1 MPNLLDL
8 PQEILE
14 CHFSHLIISSIHPS
28 IPVFRSPFE
37 ARELGCLRLVC
48 RAWADW
54 IYVHHLYRTKRFGS
68 AWRSLAF
75 LEHLKS
81 RSAILPRAKCQCILV
96 INLWPFR
103 PPPPDPPVP
112 LPDDAMTMEILDKLL
127 ELFSDTILMLGLDM
141 LQAFTLPRETI
152 QAIARI
158 PNLCDLHLDVQELYD
173 DQGSTDSD
181 DSTGSSISMELI
193 NPACFHSLIMQ
204 LQGLNSLDL
213 AVRFSVPCV
222 YHNLGACYPAIT
234 HLNVNV
240 DHVGSDLFLAI
251 SIALKPSLKFLVF
264 DECVGDNVGDLLPV
278 YETLRETLEGLQVPN
293 DECLAPLL
301 HLSFPKLRVFA
312 IWESLNFDFLRQAF
326 FAQSPIEVIAI
337 VPSGRTALD
346 TFRLDTLSNLTRL
359 KKVVVLY
366 TQPDYKPPPIC
377 LNACEAQSVTLR
389 GKLAQL
395 LPVDMQSREHHLSR
409 TQSTLGWT
417 VTVHDAQS
425 LRTTSETRVKL
436 ECSARQLAAEFFP

>member
-1 MPNLLDL
+1 MRNILDL

-14 CHFSHLIISSIHPS
+14 RIFSHLIISSIHPS

-68 AWRSLAF
+68 ASRSLAF
-75 LEHLKS
+75 IEHLKS

-103 PPPPDPPVP
+103 HPPHQSVP
-112 LPDDAMTMEILDKLL
+112 LPEDAMTMKILVKLL

-204 LQGLNSLDL
+204 LQGLKSLDL

-222 YHNLGACYPAIT
+222 CHNLGACYPAIT
-234 HLNVNV
+234 YLNVNV
-240 DHVGSDLFLAI
+240 DHMGSDLFLAI
-251 SIALKPSLKFLVF
+251 SIALKPSLKFLAF

-301 HLSFPKLRVFA
+301 HLSFPKLRVFG
-312 IWESLNFDFLRQAF
+312 IWEPPNFDLLRQVF
-326 FAQSPIEVIAI
+326 FAQSPIQIIAI
-337 VPSGRTALD
+337 GLAHRTTQLD
-346 TFRLDTLSNLTRL
+346 TTFKLDSLSHLTRL
-359 KKVVVLY
+359 KRFGFMHAE
-366 TQPDYKPPPIC
+366 PDYEPPPVC
-377 LNACEAQSVTLR
+377 LNACKAHRLR
-389 GKLAQL
+389 FFI
-395 LPVDMQSREHHLSR
+395 LS
-409 TQSTLGWT
+409 TAYWLDFSC
-417 VTVHDAQS
+417 
-425 LRTTSETRVKL
+425 L
-436 ECSARQLAAEFFP
+436 ESYLDQKFFP